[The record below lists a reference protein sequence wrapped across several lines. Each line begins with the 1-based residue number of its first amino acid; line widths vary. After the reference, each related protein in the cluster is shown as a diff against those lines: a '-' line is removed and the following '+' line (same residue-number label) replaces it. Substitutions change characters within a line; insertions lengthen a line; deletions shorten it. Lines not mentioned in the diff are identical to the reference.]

1 MAIIRDTNNY
11 KLGKIGQAGVSS
23 KEQGY
28 ITEINNASD
37 ALASI
42 FTSPTGWTDLV
53 NVLDILNNNID
64 SNAIIS
70 ERQKTIA
77 EKLKVATT
85 YKKEVIKKLET
96 IRNEIDKS
104 EDKLLNPAKS
114 AILQEIAE
122 EANLIKKT
130 VNSANNIGR
139 QVVGSKNKTGYDLK
153 KAYIEQIKKSFK
165 NDSVTANKL
174 IDNVKNY
181 RVNDSDISDIGI
193 SDINEMISSALGVSK
208 KEKDYVTSGTM
219 KRMSTLDVEKTAKRL
234 VDEALDIYAP
244 QIKGSD
250 GYKRQGAVE
259 SFYQSVNFKMQQIL
273 NGSYIKERVRKD
285 FGEKNKKINEMTSSL
300 ANGQNSIKSKLEN
313 LSKILEKEQYEMYIA
328 ASNDNSKIRIG
339 AYKSTDSGKIF
350 NRDANTHKIKSVDWD
365 KMANFELGLDLDGL
379 INHQGLTKINQWNMN
394 MDDNGQAY
402 LETLQEKM
410 LDNILKSF
418 EPTFSGKESWGMK
431 ALKSG
436 DLSAL
441 ERVFRTRI
449 NSTMSSSQGVGSFK
463 RNNDYQDVLNALSG
477 SGSQGQRAIKT
488 GITSVEDFLD
498 KIIYN
503 NKISGLYPKKSSSSS
518 RESQL
523 NSLKTDLYQIALTYG
538 LGGQESLDKLILQN
552 KDFDYLTQSSNF
564 GKVLEEVKQIAAL
577 PINMSSIKEGAAA
590 SFLVGT
596 TGQDLFS
603 VFGELA
609 RGSDRSYA
617 QTQNIL
623 KKMRAPRKG
632 VLKNTMLASSSGIR
646 KGIDNTEKEYSL
658 YNIGYIT
665 EKQLSDAYKE
675 FKDLKMSQGMSE
687 YKFNNKFGALA
698 PSVTND
704 SGIYSKNI
712 ERTLDA
718 YRYITKR
725 LSEDE
730 YNSLFSSIENE
741 GLKRGYNYT
750 IEDIQKKI
758 ANKLFG
764 FDSKNGDKFE
774 RVLLDRNSNEIIFGF
789 NKAQKMS
796 SGTKLLNMATGTRYT
811 GQGVNSEFFDFLKS
825 KTGYKDSNIQ
835 EFLSADK
842 FKLKNIAGILS
853 SRLHYFLSEAKKNG
867 MSSNDI
873 SNKLLNQKSLLSE
886 YLKYDSKKGK
896 FVNQFNIDEKLRE
909 ISKNS
914 DLNIERNNYAQNLR
928 NLFNSIEDLGVEL
941 GLQEED
947 NRGLTFDENGNML
960 FGKNFITSSAINQA
974 DIYHYDESVGDLSDD
989 ELFKSRHTFSQKER
1003 DSIKRQIGI
1012 VRAKNNKSYVDLEN
1026 YLNDLTATNPNIL
1039 KEYKEEVEK
1048 NKRAIIETSYSG
1060 TDKESNGVSIGFGDQ
1075 YDINLEKELN
1085 HIGFTE
1091 GGVAQEDFINSIY
1104 QKIADKQ
1111 EEYRNKNGLTD
1122 GEYVPTYAELGTTF
1136 GTSTKFDNGAEYVF
1150 GGKRVYIP
1158 NNKINS
1164 RKVGEKTI
1172 YDLPSTNKELSSLL
1186 NSILDYGKS
1195 GFINEDLEQRVKDKS
1210 LAYMQAVYNDA
1221 YNKDGHIWQMGNK
1234 IKLKNSGVGTVN
1246 SVNSYDV
1253 LNEDDEVKRKILNSS
1268 LQFSLNDVANM
1279 ISGDDKS
1286 LDYYNTLKLNYED
1299 IFGKS
1304 FNDILNDDGTLNI
1317 EETNK
1322 QMRNKILSGLT
1333 IGTKDFEERIKTGKR
1348 GGLRAMFHRY
1358 PSTNGLDERF
1368 TEIFINKALSDGMTK
1383 VGLGLARAV
1392 NADSDGDHVYAAL
1405 TTFGKGVTKSTFK
1418 DLDDLQLADKKIS
1431 EAVASVEAQSIMGN
1445 KSNVGETALPT
1456 NVFEDMYDKNADV
1469 TSSILAKMNKSKV
1482 GVLSNLSTALRNI
1495 LKDEGLDEISAY
1507 SDIGSQR
1514 NAAKALISRGI
1525 FESMEQKAISS
1536 KKVEDRILA
1545 KARENSKNQDL
1556 SDEDI
1561 MSNVL
1566 TEIDNL
1572 VSNFYSQDITKR
1584 NDFIPEFIDNLQKI
1598 GILGEDE
1605 NIFEDRI
1612 GAQIMATIQQFSHGD
1627 EILSELFGEDNLKG
1641 RKFTW
1646 DKNGKVISGNGQFS
1660 IDVAKKVLGD
1670 VNSRATKYGK
1680 TLMEQ
1685 LTFNKNVD
1693 GKVNAQNN
1701 PAYALSKVDGV
1712 NQDYSNAID
1721 VIAAAHNGAT
1731 EAIEKHSEALKAEI
1745 GLEKEKIKV
1754 AKGEAEA
1761 VGKTANAHDKNT
1773 EAVNKEADAYVLN
1786 GKAGLGNSWQ
1796 DGNVSKMPRQAL
1808 TSYINKVLPAK
1819 YQDSIDYSKFNTAIN
1834 TMSDDIYEKLK
1845 NPNITDAERMK
1856 ELGIVDPNIFNVGKT
1871 SYRKTQLGT
1880 LSHSA
1885 SETLLNVQRLM
1896 GEQTWNNTISGIDE
1910 WLKNNADNE
1919 NYSKVREF
1927 MEKYKQE
1934 EEILVKGMQLLGYS
1948 QENIDFSKYDA
1959 EYRGSENVSAL
1970 RKIAGST
1977 NSNVLNPEFAAYMG
1991 NDNTILNGII
2001 DAMAYDKNS
2010 GTLSVFDYK
2019 NTGKVGANYSLQL
2032 LLYEE
2037 MMEKLQSTFRE
2048 KALKGYKKGDHTVSI
2063 DRNNLSAY
2071 TLEELKSVFG
2081 ENIEKIGLDTLDA
2094 ILNFKKVNA
2103 RLIQSDNNANTHIW
2117 RAVDRKGVSSDILQK
2132 IERGELLTEEEQKQ
2146 LTLSEEFTGS
2156 SINRDSEY
2164 RQLKENDKAI
2174 SAQEEYRTDLKKRID
2189 LEKELLEIL
2198 AKITVKDNVLTE
2210 KEVKNAEKRIKKI
2223 QEETELLDKKYSE
2236 EGEKSEW
2243 NGLYV
2248 DSVNRGIES
2257 INIKDVKDK
2266 AQQENDKIL
2275 SRDIDKYSDR
2285 YLKKI
2290 ENEHRIEEQ
2299 IKNTEIALSET
2310 SRGSSRYNALNETL
2324 SLLEQELAISKQN
2337 VITLNEKNSALVIGE
2352 GENRKILSL
2361 NEEQLQNLVQ
2371 QRNLSNSRH
2380 LSNLA
2385 SATSSK
2391 PQVGLIEELFGNFQ
2405 RQIKY
2410 MTTQSVVYKL
2420 IGGVQQT
2427 FANLIS
2433 TIKELDKA
2441 MVDLQ
2446 IASGYSRDQMKEAIV
2461 GYNKIATETG
2471 RTTTEVLTAAND
2483 WLRAGYDIKN
2493 ANILIKD
2500 SMKLSTLGMI
2510 DSAKATEYLIST
2522 MKGWKLRTDEVADAV
2537 DDLTA
2542 LDMAFAT
2549 SAGDIAQAMAK
2560 GNVSASLA
2568 GMDRKTYEAMLTAV
2582 MDVGQQGADV
2592 VGTAFKTLFARYGNV
2607 KSGKYANNYNSSESD
2622 SEANEETVKLNDI
2635 ETVLDKVNIKT
2646 RNSIGQFRNI
2656 DEVLADISEKWN
2668 TIDQVSQNAITTA
2681 LGGTRQRE
2689 VVNTLFENW
2698 SSVEKAKRITEES
2711 NGTADQKMANYTSS
2725 IEAAQKGLQN
2735 SIEKLTTGKSYEKWI
2750 IAIYNILRKLVDNLN
2765 PIIGLGL
2772 ALLSGKFV
2780 IDGGLN
2786 SIGGKFQNI
2795 SKYTTAPAY
2804 WMNEKIQ
2811 NYKERKNMSEEEKR
2825 SFKRDRYISKV
2836 DSSIVSANAR
2846 MKDNEVAVRDANG
2859 GLSIITTEEFN
2870 EARKFLTKKNNN
2882 FGELANLT
2890 GRDWE
2895 NAASAIEGENGG
2907 VVGDWLR
2914 VRSEIKGNTKNET
2927 TNEATSY
2934 FYKNRNNMSNVEFEA
2949 SYNAMKMEQ
2958 KQNEEIAIRQ
2968 KLINKL
2974 GLAEDAT
2981 DEEIKARLRTVGIL
2995 DEYNNEVKTDSR
3007 TIRTRGKVATDRNVN
3022 ASFKNNPDDSNFF
3035 EKNGSTIGMV
3045 GGMVGTIGSAYAAN
3059 DMSSVGGT
3067 TFTAV
3072 TSSLPMIGGMI
3083 GALFGNPGIG
3093 TAVGGTVSGVVGGVA
3108 ALWAALNKTSEEI
3121 LAEAQKANE
3130 ELSKFREEISNRE
3143 TTKTNLEDNEV
3154 RFAELVKGVN
3164 SVTGK
3169 NVSLSDSE
3177 WSEYQNILSS
3187 VIDSRDDLYTSYDE
3201 EGNIVAKN
3209 AEGIADL
3216 NKVMSESIQIQKD
3229 KIREEYNEMAAK
3241 TEDQAKEISG
3251 DMEKSSEKYSDK
3263 DKGFKLNLNNEHATI
3278 NTKLFAEMGQKYNA
3292 NVGFGENTAED
3303 IESISNDIER
3313 YANEYND
3320 SIVRLVKKGISM
3332 QDFVSLL
3339 TSGQGV
3345 SETEAKEI
3353 YSKIINSD
3361 QVKAVKAEDV
3371 AYSQGIQKNIGYA
3384 LKGNL
3389 DYNNLDN
3396 AQQDF
3401 IYNKLFGNLNISST
3415 DKLGKKK
3422 KESEIKKDIEKYQ
3435 QAAVTIV
3442 EKFKSGDIS
3451 LDAFENYNKATAT
3464 MTDEQN
3470 YLNLMESIV
3479 SQMDISQDE
3488 KDNLLKGYGFTK
3500 GNNNKWITKRQS
3512 HQEILTNKDKY
3523 GFSSEILNGMS
3534 TDLIEA
3540 LYTNRDALKGYAGSS
3555 AEELQRKLKEFTL
3568 GNNGTL
3574 SEYLSDFSNEM
3585 GVAISNTKEFA
3596 KALDTAKGK
3605 GTFAFEKLQKLANSL
3620 GIDIH
3625 ELADHTSTLGSIDAN
3640 GYNSKSLSEI
3650 ETQFEDIENIVNDL
3664 TDNSTISA
3672 ENVEKIIEDFPELVK
3687 YLDDSDK
3694 LLEKF
3699 QSLQGDKSKSQV
3711 ASLKRSFAESDEVY
3725 KSLLNDTK
3733 FSNDEDFDK
3742 TIDQKLGMFVNG
3754 KKLTEFM
3761 NIIYNKDENGKYS
3774 IKDEYNMPTT
3784 DISSYSQN
3792 SWEKLI
3798 GENIFG
3804 IDTST
3809 GTKEDIQKKIYNAMK
3824 SQAEKMGIK
3833 DIKSIENGGMDQLV
3847 NMYTDIIGQT
3857 DFMAAFQQVSDLQ
3870 NQLSALKTAKAIED
3884 SKWEQRVSDAISKLK
3899 QDFEEGRTSI
3909 DDYIKG
3915 LQQIKTWANL
3925 TAEQQNE
3932 LNEAIEEARFNKVSD
3947 QYEKGAIS
3955 VKAYRDELSALMKL
3969 NASGSSQ
3976 YKQYADAYIS
3986 SYDTEFNKLEAQMSL
4001 VAEKDFAQQENI
4013 LAKERLII
4021 QEELMALVA
4030 AGMQDS
4036 EKYLEKQKELK
4047 SIDEKRL
4054 EIGKKIVELHK
4065 EDLETTMSA
4074 YTTLLDYGISQLE
4087 KEKSLLEERYDE
4099 EIDKLKE
4106 VNDQKQ
4112 RSIDLEKYQQQL
4124 ENAKKEKS
4132 RVYVAGVGWT
4142 YRANQ
4147 AKVDEAQR
4155 NLDNYLDDRKIS
4167 DLEGSKN
4174 REAKYYQDQIDF
4186 YNEMKEKVE
4195 DVPKLASAEDAVRQ
4209 LIKDGILPEGST
4221 IPDSLNTLRQN
4232 TKLDNEGHVVSLGGK
4247 FESIKNDYLTT
4258 TEKLWDINSAWD
4270 QNLLDIANKIRASEP
4285 VTTEMLKG
4293 AFRAGASQISIKMPE
4308 NKSTVYK
4315 EQIADIQKQL
4325 KLARQ
4330 NLEENT
4336 ALIAQ
4341 LNALSLKARTT
4352 DSPGVWGNG
4361 KYHNQ
4366 YTGATYIG
4374 VGGVKYYAF
4383 KNTQSGNVW
4392 WTNTAGK
4399 KGTDVKQGTKYFT
4412 WEDINDVDW
4421 DKLAGFSSGIEAGM
4435 VTRTGM
4441 YKLHGSPSN
4450 PEFVLNSKQAYQLL
4464 KNISTLSIPAFES
4477 NSGKSQTIKYQFYG
4491 DLNLPN
4497 VQDPST
4503 FFDELLRETNSKFN
4517 VSKPEYS

>member
-1 MAIIRDTNNY
+1 MAIIRDTNDY
-11 KLGKIGQAGVSS
+11 RLGKIGQAGISS

-64 SNAIIS
+64 SNTIIS
-70 ERQKTIA
+70 ERQKIIS
-77 EKLKVATT
+77 EKLKAATT
-85 YKKEVIKKLET
+85 YKKEVVKKLET

-104 EDKLLNPAKS
+104 EDKLLNPAKN

-165 NDSVTANKL
+165 NDLITTNKL

-193 SDINEMISSALGVSK
+193 PEINEMISSALGVSK
-208 KEKDYVTSGTM
+208 KEKDYITSGTM
-219 KRMSTLDVEKTAKRL
+219 KRMSTFDVEKTAKKL

-244 QIKGSD
+244 QVKGSD

-285 FGEKNKKINEMTSSL
+285 FGEKNKKINKMTSSL

-328 ASNDNSKIRIG
+328 PSNDNSKIRIG

-350 NRDANTHKIKSVDWD
+350 NRNANTHKIESVNWD

-394 MDDNGQAY
+394 MNDNGQAY

-463 RNNDYQDVLNALSG
+463 RNGNSQDVLNALSG
-477 SGSQGQRAIKT
+477 SGSQGQRAVKT
-488 GITSVEDFLD
+488 GIVSVEDFLN

-725 LSEDE
+725 LNEDE

-825 KTGYKDSNIQ
+825 KTGYRDSNIQ

-853 SRLHYFLSEAKKNG
+853 SRLHYFLSESKKNG

-914 DLNIERNNYAQNLR
+914 DLNIEKNNYAQNLR

-941 GLQEED
+941 GLQDEN

-1060 TDKESNGVSIGFGDQ
+1060 TDKELNGVSIGFGDQ

-1111 EEYRNKNGLTD
+1111 EAYRNKNGLAD

-1383 VGLGLARAV
+1383 VGLGLARAA

-1536 KKVEDRILA
+1536 KKVEDRILV

-1584 NDFIPEFIDNLQKI
+1584 SNFIPEFIDNLQKI

-1745 GLEKEKIKV
+1745 GLEKEKIKI

-1856 ELGIVDPNIFNVGKT
+1856 ELGIVDPNIFNVGKI

-1959 EYRGSENVSAL
+1959 KYRGSENVSAL

-2048 KALKGYKKGDHTVSI
+2048 KALKGYKKGDHAVSI

-2156 SINRDSEY
+2156 SINRDFKY
-2164 RQLKENDKAI
+2164 HQLKENDKAI

-2210 KEVKNAEKRIKKI
+2210 KEVKNAEERIKKI
-2223 QEETELLDKKYSE
+2223 QEETELLDRKYSE

-2248 DSVNRGIES
+2248 DSVNRGIEN
-2257 INIKDVKDK
+2257 INIKDIKDK

-2275 SRDIDKYSDR
+2275 SRDVDKYSDR

-2337 VITLNEKNSALVIGE
+2337 VITLNEKNNALVIGE

-2380 LSNLA
+2380 LSNIA

-2750 IAIYNILRKLVDNLN
+2750 IGIYNILRKLVDNLG
-2765 PIIGLGL
+2765 PIIKLGI

-2786 SIGGKFQNI
+2786 SIGGKIQNI

-2811 NYKERKNMSEEEKR
+2811 DYKERKNMSEEER
-2825 SFKRDRYISKV
+2825 RNFKRDRYISKV

-2846 MKDNEVAVRDANG
+2846 MKDNEVAVKDANG

-2914 VRSEIKGNTKNET
+2914 IKSKIKDNTKNEA
-2927 TNEATSY
+2927 TNY
-2934 FYKNRNNMSNVEFEA
+2934 FYKNRNNMSNTEFEA

-2958 KQNEEIAIRQ
+2958 KQNEIDLTPILNEEITIRQ
-2968 KLINKL
+2968 KLARKL

-2981 DEEIKARLRTVGIL
+2981 DKEIETRLKTVGIL

-3007 TIRTRGKVATDRNVN
+3007 VIRTRGKVATDRNVN
-3022 ASFKNNPDDSNFF
+3022 ASLKNNPDNSNFF
-3035 EKNGSTIGMV
+3035 ERNGSTIGMV

-3059 DMSSVGGT
+3059 DMSSAGGT
-3067 TFTAV
+3067 AFTAV

-3083 GALFGNPGIG
+3083 GALFGQPGIG

-3108 ALWAALNKTSEEI
+3108 ALWAKLNKTSEEI

-3154 RFAELVKGVN
+3154 RFAKLVKGVN
-3164 SVTGK
+3164 IATGK

-3229 KIREEYNEMAAK
+3229 KIREEYNEMATK
-3241 TEDQAKEISG
+3241 TKDQAKEISG

-3263 DKGFKLNLNNEHATI
+3263 DKKFKLNLNDKYSTI
-3278 NTKLFAEMGQKYNA
+3278 NTKSFAEMGQKYNT
-3292 NVGFGENTAED
+3292 NVGFEGYTTED
-3303 IESISNDIER
+3303 IEALPNDIER
-3313 YANEYND
+3313 YVEEYND
-3320 SIVRLVKKGISM
+3320 GIVRLVKKGISM

-3339 TSGQGV
+3339 TSGQGI

-3361 QVKAVKAEDV
+3361 QVKAVKAEDA

-3396 AQQDF
+3396 TQQDF
-3401 IYNKLFGNLNISST
+3401 IYNKLFGNLNVSST
-3415 DKLGKKK
+3415 DKLGKTK
-3422 KESEIKKDIEKYQ
+3422 KEPEIKKDIEKYQ
-3435 QAAVTIV
+3435 QAAITIV
-3442 EKFKSGDIS
+3442 EKIKSGDIS

-3470 YLNLMESIV
+3470 YLNLMENIV
-3479 SQMDISQDE
+3479 SQMNIDQDE
-3488 KDNLLKGYGFTK
+3488 KDNLLKSYGFTK
-3500 GNNNKWITKRQS
+3500 GNDNKWITKRQS
-3512 HQEILTNKDKY
+3512 HQKILTNKNKY
-3523 GFSSEILNGMS
+3523 GFSDKILNGMS

-3540 LYTNRDALKGYAGSS
+3540 LYTNRDDLQGYKNSS

-3585 GVAISNTKEFA
+3585 DVAISNTEEFA
-3596 KALDTAKGK
+3596 KALDTAEGK
-3605 GTFAFEKLQKLANSL
+3605 GTFAFEKLQKLANNL

-3625 ELADHTSTLGSIDAN
+3625 ELADHASTLGSIDAN

-3733 FSNDEDFDK
+3733 FSDNEDLDK
-3742 TIDQKLGMFVNG
+3742 IINQRLGMFANG

-3761 NIIYNKDENGKYS
+3761 NAIYNKDENGNYTG
-3774 IKDEYNMPTT
+3774 IKSEYEKMSLT
-3784 DISSYSQN
+3784 DNSSYSQN

-3804 IDTST
+3804 VDTST
-3809 GTKEDIQKKIYNAMK
+3809 GTREEIQKKIYNAMK
-3824 SQAEKMGIK
+3824 AQAEKMGVK

-3857 DFMAAFQQVSDLQ
+3857 DFMAAFQKISDLQ

-4174 REAKYYQDQIDF
+4174 RESKYYQDQIDF

-4195 DVPKLASAEDAVRQ
+4195 DVSKLASTEDAVRQ

-4221 IPDSLNTLRQN
+4221 IPNSLNTLRIN
-4232 TKLDNEGHVVSLGGK
+4232 TKLDNEGHVTSLGGK

-4258 TEKLWDINSAWD
+4258 TEKLWNINSAWD
-4270 QNLLDIANKIRASEP
+4270 QSLLDIANKIRASEP
-4285 VTTEMLKG
+4285 ITTQMLKE
-4293 AFRAGASQISIKMPE
+4293 AFYAGASQISIKMPKNNSGE
-4308 NKSTVYK
+4308 YS
-4315 EQIADIQKQL
+4315 EQIKKVETELQRARLLIEKIAGNQSIIIAGKADKNYTWEGRFRSAEKETINGITYIRSDATGGDWYSLLDDEVKQ
-4325 KLARQ
+4325 
-4330 NLEENT
+4330 T
-4336 ALIAQ
+4336 GGGYTI
-4341 LNALSLKARTT
+4341 
-4352 DSPGVWGNG
+4352 G
-4361 KYHNQ
+4361 K
-4366 YTGATYIG
+4366 GAT
-4374 VGGVKYYAF
+4374 KY
-4383 KNTQSGNVW
+4383 KIL
-4392 WTNTAGK
+4392 
-4399 KGTDVKQGTKYFT
+4399 GTY
-4412 WEDINDVDW
+4412 
-4421 DKLAGFSSGIEAGM
+4421 SSGLEAGM